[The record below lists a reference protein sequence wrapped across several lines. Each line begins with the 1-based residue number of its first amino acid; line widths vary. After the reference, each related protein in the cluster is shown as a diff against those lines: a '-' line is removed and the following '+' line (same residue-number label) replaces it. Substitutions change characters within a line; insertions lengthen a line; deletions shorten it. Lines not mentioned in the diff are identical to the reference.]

1 MRDTSGQARECNPKN
16 KEGYIFV
23 IKERVGR
30 GEDYRFLL
38 LE

>member
-1 MRDTSGQARECNPKN
+1 MRDTSREPRECNPKD

-23 IKERVGR
+23 IKEIVGR
-30 GEDYRFLL
+30 GEDYHFLL